1 MAFLLDNLTA
11 SVIAGTVILILG
23 SMQMRAT
30 NQRVAQQSQ
39 QIMQN
44 RARELTTWLER
55 DLARV
60 GENMTGDE
68 EAIPETTEDGEEN
81 PKPFYENPDDGT
93 QEWVTEEFVFERD
106 SIESGTLRR
115 VETQYRIDAVDT
127 REIDGEEKSIYQLT
141 RKWRIDDGNG
151 NWSDWEEEGGS
162 AAGLEY
168 FEVDLLDRNALPTK
182 NLDEVKSIRVRF
194 SVAAPFQNEELS
206 FPASRANVVVGR
218 YRLGGS

>member
-23 SMQMRAT
+23 SIQMRAT
-30 NQRVAQQSQ
+30 NQRVAHQSQ
-39 QIMQN
+39 QTMQN

-68 EAIPETTEDGEEN
+68 EAIEP
-81 PKPFYENPDDGT
+81 PKPFYQNPDDGT

-115 VETQYRIDAVDT
+115 VETKYLIDSVDT
-127 REIDGEEKSIYQLT
+127 REIDGEEKSVYQLT

-168 FEVDLLDRNALPTK
+168 FEVDLLDRNALPTDS
-182 NLDEVKSIRVRF
+182 LDEVKSIRVRF

-218 YRLGGS
+218 YRLGES

>member
-68 EAIPETTEDGEEN
+68 EAIEPPE
-81 PKPFYENPDDGT
+81 PFYPNPDPDNET
-93 QEWVTEEFVFERD
+93 QKWVTEKFVFERD

-115 VETQYRIDAVDT
+115 VETKYLIDAVDT
-127 REIDGEEKSIYQLT
+127 REIDGEEKSVYQLT

-151 NWSDWEEEGGS
+151 NWSGWEEEGGS

-168 FEVDLLDRNALPTK
+168 FEVDLLDRNALPTN

>member
-68 EAIPETTEDGEEN
+68 EAIEPPE
-81 PKPFYENPDDGT
+81 PFYPPDPDNET

-115 VETQYRIDAVDT
+115 VETRYLIDAVDT
-127 REIDGEEKSIYQLT
+127 REIDGEEKSVYQLT
-141 RKWRIDDGNG
+141 REWRIDDGNG

-168 FEVDLLDRNALPTK
+168 FEVDLLDRNALRTD